1 MKIFTM
7 AMFLLMAPSLVN
19 ADDKDQRRQVER
31 LLEVMK
37 VEQAIDSMY
46 SQIDQMF
53 VGMAKELGVKQS
65 EQPIFDRYMQ
75 KVAAAMK
82 EEMTWQ
88 KMKEPMIDVYMKH
101 YSKAEINDMLAFY
114 SSDSGRSI
122 IAKMP
127 SVMQDSMQISQAM
140 FREFMPRLKQ
150 LSTELREELAQSRNS
165 R

>member
-7 AMFLLMAPSLVN
+7 AMILLMAPALVN

>member
-1 MKIFTM
+1 
-7 AMFLLMAPSLVN
+7 MFLLMAPSLVN

-114 SSDSGRSI
+114 SSESGRSI

>member
-7 AMFLLMAPSLVN
+7 AMILLMAPALVN

-114 SSDSGRSI
+114 SSESGRSI

>member
-114 SSDSGRSI
+114 SSESGRSI